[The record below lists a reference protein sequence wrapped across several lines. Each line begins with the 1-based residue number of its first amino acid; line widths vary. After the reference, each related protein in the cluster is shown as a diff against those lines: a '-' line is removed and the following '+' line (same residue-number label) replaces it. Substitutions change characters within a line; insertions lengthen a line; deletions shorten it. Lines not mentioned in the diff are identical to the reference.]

1 MAVVVNTFEV
11 APELPQGPSAR
22 GASQGEG
29 GGESEKSEPPDEQQI
44 QNLLERRLERFER
57 VWAY

>member
-1 MAVVVNTFEV
+1 MAVVGNSFEV
-11 APELPQGPSAR
+11 ASEPPHGTGAR
-22 GASQGEG
+22 GGSQGEG
-29 GGESEKSEPPDEQQI
+29 GGEGEKSEPPDEQQI